1 MTLINPDILL
11 IMRRVR
17 SLLKDPA
24 YHKLYIGTH
33 NFPSGSC
40 RDASLILGACI
51 KESGL
56 GDAKLLLGENEEGKT
71 HAWLEYQNYI
81 LDITD
86 DQFDNNNYPS
96 VLVEA
101 AADFTKN
108 YLGFRITTTM
118 DANEAA
124 LYGYG
129 DNDMINT
136 IHINESKLNCH
147 E

>member
-1 MTLINPDILL
+1 MTLINPDIVL

-17 SLLKDPA
+17 SLLEDPA

-51 KESGL
+51 NESGL
-56 GDAKLLLGENEEGKT
+56 GDAKLLLGESDEGKT
-71 HAWLEYQNYI
+71 HAWLEHQNYI
-81 LDITD
+81 LDITA

-129 DNDMINT
+129 DIDLINT
-136 IHINESKLNCH
+136 YQRIKAQLS
-147 E
+147 